1 MALLNAYLRNV
12 GYGKCW
18 TSVNLEHMQTA
29 RAYSQALS
37 RLDSL
42 PIEARRRCFDY
53 LKSECTDLCPL
64 FGSLVLLE
72 IIRAQLD
79 ASITIA
85 ACITGEG
92 LLVLTIFLCFN
103 HCVCNQY

>member
-1 MALLNAYLRNV
+1 MASLNAYLRNV

-18 TSVNLEHMQTA
+18 TPASIEQMQNGMIL
-29 RAYSQALS
+29 SQAITRFNALPLET
-37 RLDSL
+37 RLY
-42 PIEARRRCFDY
+42 CFEK
-53 LKSECTDLCPL
+53 LEPECTNLCPL

-79 ASITIA
+79 AGITIA

-103 HCVCNQY
+103 HCVCNQP